1 MNLNVKLDG
10 EEDQGVQYVNR
21 FAINIP
27 STAFNL
33 NIVNPGLNN
42 QSYILNPVNPVGQ
55 NIVTYQSPMAVQSYI
70 ALPSKSSATKN

>member
-1 MNLNVKLDG
+1 MNLNIKSEG
-10 EEDQGVQYVNR
+10 EEEQTIQYVNR

-33 NIVNPGLNN
+33 NIMNSGLNN

-55 NIVTYQSPMAVQSYI
+55 NIVAYQSPMAVQSYFT
-70 ALPSKSSATKN
+70 LPSKYFYY